1 MSKTPPGEKNKQG
14 EEVGSSPSAAR
25 RGSRTSKSPATR
37 ERGRSPSRRR
47 GGEIVV
53 RERVV
58 RENPGSMQFP
68 TLTRTNYAEWAMV
81 MRVKLQAARLWDVIE
96 FGADDDQDDRAAL
109 SALLTAVPPE
119 LVRTLGM
126 KDCAKTAWETL
137 KTMRLGSERIREA
150 KAQTRRREFEELQFR
165 AGESIEDFAIRLTSI
180 VSDLELLGDPYDEYK
195 AILKYLRVVP
205 KKYRP
210 MVKASPH
217 GG

>member
-1 MSKTPPGEKNKQG
+1 
-14 EEVGSSPSAAR
+14 
-25 RGSRTSKSPATR
+25 
-37 ERGRSPSRRR
+37 
-47 GGEIVV
+47 
-53 RERVV
+53 
-58 RENPGSMQFP
+58 MQFP